1 MDLFVFAL
9 CLTLWVLVLAS
20 VKDSQF
26 TFFVLLIIQSTLTT
40 SLYSIHFEH
49 FIYLTSLTNLEL
61 PGNITYCEVALMSVP
76 RHHLLRHPL
85 TSVRPMFCM
94 CTIYDHSYAFLL
106 LQSPISCFLCLF
118 NTCMYFIYIS
128 LSLCCDKNISHIIFV
143 FLMAGPSGLPG
154 SLPGMHC

>member
-1 MDLFVFAL
+1 MDLFAFAL
-9 CLTLWVLVLAS
+9 CLTLWVLVLSSYWSFKA
-20 VKDSQF
+20 
-26 TFFVLLIIQSTLTT
+26 LLTT

-85 TSVRPMFCM
+85 TSVRPMFCV

-118 NTCMYFIYIS
+118 NT
-128 LSLCCDKNISHIIFV
+128 LCCDKNIYISTYHFCV
-143 FLMAGPSGLPG
+143 FHGWTLRLTRVPARDAL
-154 SLPGMHC
+154 LVQ